1 MSHQNPAAQASGTPA
16 RRTAGAWAVV
26 ALLLGIGIVVPLL
39 VFLYDSETP
48 TLFGFPFFY
57 WFQFAMIPVVSLMT
71 YTAFQISLRATQKD
85 RPAFGLPPEPD
96 AAPDR
101 KDEPR

>member
-1 MSHQNPAAQASGTPA
+1 MSHREPAAPASGTPA
-16 RRTAGAWAVV
+16 RHTGGAWAVV

-57 WFQFAMIPVVSLMT
+57 WFQFAMIPIVSLLT
-71 YTAFQISLRATQKD
+71 FVAFQISQRATEKD
-85 RPAFGLPPEPD
+85 RPAFGLPPDPG
-96 AAPDR
+96 AADR
-101 KDEPR
+101 EDEDR

>member
-1 MSHQNPAAQASGTPA
+1 MAHSSTGPGATT
-16 RRTAGAWAVV
+16 RRTRPAWTVV
-26 ALLLGIGIVVPLL
+26 AILLAIGIVVPLM
-39 VFLYDSETP
+39 VFLYDTAEP
-48 TLFGFPFFY
+48 TLWGFPFYY

-71 YTAFQISLRATQKD
+71 YAAFQISLRATQKD

-101 KDEPR
+101 KDEAR